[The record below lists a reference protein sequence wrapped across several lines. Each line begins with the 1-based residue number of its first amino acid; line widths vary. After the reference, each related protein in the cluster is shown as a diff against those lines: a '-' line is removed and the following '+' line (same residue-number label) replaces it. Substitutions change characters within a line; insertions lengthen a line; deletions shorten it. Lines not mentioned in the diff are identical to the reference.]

1 MILILAEAGTIAAQ
15 QGFFETFGVNW
26 PFFIAQLINFAIVLF
41 VLKKY
46 AFGPIQGIL
55 EERRN
60 RIADGEAKLL
70 EIEQK
75 LADSEKEKAA
85 LLEKANDD
93 AKRLIKEAKTSA
105 AALSEQ
111 KAREAVSQAQTILA
125 KAQEAAR
132 AERAAMSAELKQEF
146 GRLVVATTS
155 KVTGKTLDDRDQK
168 RLSEEAL
175 SSVQN

>member
-1 MILILAEAGTIAAQ
+1 MILILAETGTEAAK

-26 PFFIAQLINFAIVLF
+26 PFFIAQLINFVVVLF
-41 VLKKY
+41 VLKKF
-46 AFGPIQGIL
+46 AFTPIQGIL

-60 RIADGEAKLL
+60 RIAQGEAKLV
-70 EIEQK
+70 EIEQQ

-85 LLEKANDD
+85 LLEKANAD
-93 AKRLIKEAKTSA
+93 AQRLIAEARDSA
-105 AALSEQ
+105 QALGDK
-111 KAREAVSQAQTILA
+111 KAQEATAQAQTILS

-155 KVTGKTLDDRDQK
+155 KVTGKTLDDADQQ
-168 RLSEEAL
+168 RINGEAVA
-175 SSVQN
+175 SVEA